1 MTGRDE
7 VVTHE
12 TEFLVVTPV
21 GRMTAD
27 RSGSV
32 GPTPPGTVDAGGRHS
47 GLVLETVRDAWIY
60 CKASKKMVAGNQ
72 MLPWLSASAAVLSAL
87 TGLAVFASLQ
97 DDPATWAKVVVGS
110 VAILTGTIAALQTWT
125 ASRIKALNNQAHK
138 FHEFHRAVMTDLE
151 AGTDLTEPGYAQRR
165 ETELQGLVAGI
176 SEPSKRLWRESES
189 RVDKEWN
196 MLFPDLAFREGPRT

>member
-1 MTGRDE
+1 MTHDLD
-7 VVTHE
+7 
-12 TEFLVVTPV
+12 FLVVMP
-21 GRMTAD
+21 ADD
-27 RSGSV
+27 RSAAERGGSAQ
-32 GPTPPGTVDAGGRHS
+32 PTPPGAVDAEGRHS
-47 GLVLETVRDAWIY
+47 GLVFETVRDAWIY

-72 MLPWLSASAAVLSAL
+72 MLPWLSASTAVISAL

-97 DDPATWAKVVVGS
+97 EDPATWARVTVGC

-138 FHEFHRAVMTDLE
+138 FHEFHRAVMADLE

-165 ETELQGLVAGI
+165 EIELQGLVAGI
-176 SEPSKRLWRESES
+176 SEPSKRLWRDSES

-196 MLFPDLAFREGPRT
+196 MLFPDLALRDGPRQ